1 MLQMQQANYW
11 KTKKKQQA
19 NYWKSKKGEQ
29 LADDSAPY
37 VETFDLGLSCR
48 VAATCKLEQLQL

>member
-11 KTKKKQQA
+11 KTKKKQQ
-19 NYWKSKKGEQ
+19 SKKGEQ